1 MKRIVI
7 NSYLL
12 VVLLSL
18 LQGCG
23 YQTPY
28 ARSIKEQIPPTNIHL
43 TIWANQTNELGI
55 ENLIYQRIA
64 DWLQQ
69 SRQINL
75 TDDKEQ
81 ADYLLTGT
89 VLSVNYPATAFT
101 VTDTAATLKATV
113 RTSYQ
118 LLKKSSGSKVWEVKA
133 SVREQYYDAGADS
146 LRSQSNKKTALTII
160 ADEVAEQI
168 YLRTIDTIIA
178 ENKK

>member
-12 VVLLSL
+12 VVLLFL

-28 ARSIKEQIPPTNIHL
+28 ARSINEQLPATNIHL
-43 TIWANQTNELGI
+43 NIWANQTNELGL
-55 ENLIYQRIA
+55 ENLIYQKTA

-69 SRQINL
+69 SRQLKI

-89 VLSVNYPATAFT
+89 VLSVDYPATAFT
-101 VTDTAATLKATV
+101 ITDTAATLKATV
-113 RTSYQ
+113 RTTYQ
-118 LLKKSSGSKVWEVKA
+118 LLKKSSGAVK
-133 SVREQYYDAGADS
+133 S
-146 LRSQSNKKTALTII
+146 LVDKLGVN
-160 ADEVAEQI
+160 
-168 YLRTIDTIIA
+168 
-178 ENKK
+178 